1 MTIIVCMLPIYAHFV
16 LNSRLALFDDIAQ
29 QPSNPLDAIHRAS
42 PLATPQIREVDNFV
56 RVVKVYPF
64 RSAACPRMAGAAGR
78 LPVGIR
84 ISARSGY
91 PCLSG
96 SALTA
101 ARLTSALLIA
111 WAPRYS
117 GKVP

>member
-1 MTIIVCMLPIYAHFV
+1 MLPIYAHFV

-78 LPVGIR
+78 LPGWNSHFR
-84 ISARSGY
+84 PFLGGY